1 MDILEKINMKKTVRV
16 VALLLAD
23 LVLINLAQFLALY
36 IRFEFSMAALR
47 ESGFLDSVIR
57 FAPFYSLM
65 CIILFGLF
73 GLYNSLWAYVSMKE
87 AAHAGEAALIAGL
100 LQHICMMALK
110 LPVPRSFPV
119 MNTLLLAFFIVVE
132 RLASRLVRTV

>member
-47 ESGFLDSVIR
+47 
-57 FAPFYSLM
+57 
-65 CIILFGLF
+65 
-73 GLYNSLWAYVSMKE
+73 
-87 AAHAGEAALIAGL
+87 
-100 LQHICMMALK
+100 
-110 LPVPRSFPV
+110 
-119 MNTLLLAFFIVVE
+119 
-132 RLASRLVRTV
+132 